1 MEIQFLGGAS
11 EGQVMTL
18 VASATEI
25 CTFGR
30 ARQRQVYV
38 EHLITESHNLAATS
52 RQKDR

>member
-25 CTFGR
+25 CAFGR
-30 ARQRQVYV
+30 ARERQVYV
-38 EHLITESHNLAATS
+38 EHFITKSHNSAATS